1 MSTNPLA
8 SEQHRM
14 QQIAAR
20 FDVYIQRSV
29 PIKQT
34 HRRGSSGVYCVCV
47 VGVEGYS
54 SIRSST
60 QLHLCKPH
68 THRATNISV
77 LWRRAVVMARL
88 CRF

>member
-47 VGVEGYS
+47 CVCGGGGR
-54 SIRSST
+54 I
-60 QLHLCKPH
+60 
-68 THRATNISV
+68 
-77 LWRRAVVMARL
+77 
-88 CRF
+88 